1 MDTLLVARYDLI
13 RRIRN
18 RSALFT
24 AFVGPLSLA
33 VVFSLLVAGAESATW
48 TIGLVDLDR
57 TDVSARIV
65 EAMTEPNVALATE
78 PATDPAT
85 EPGTVTF
92 TELGDR
98 QSAADAVDDGDV
110 DAAIVVPAG
119 YAAAVEGGRQIPL
132 EVLRDP
138 DRLIAAEVARSVAG
152 AIGQR
157 VEQITLAATV
167 TLSQQP
173 ATDVDAVIAAAAP
186 RSITAVDVSMGDGEV
201 SVGAYFGASMA
212 VLFLFFTIGLAA
224 QSMVTE
230 RRTGTL
236 PRILATPARLPAVV
250 AGKTIAVCVLGFAGF
265 VSTWLV
271 TSVVFGAQWGSPPAV
286 LVLMVA
292 TVIAV
297 GGVSMFVTSLAR
309 TEQQAQTYTAT
320 VAFVLALLGGNFLG
334 PGAAPPLLQRL
345 SLLTP
350 NGWALDAF
358 SAVAIDGAAIVDVA
372 TEIAVLCAFGLGF
385 GAVGI
390 ALLIVRSTL

>member
-1 MDTLLVARYDLI
+1 
-13 RRIRN
+13 
-18 RSALFT
+18 
-24 AFVGPLSLA
+24 
-33 VVFSLLVAGAESATW
+33 
-48 TIGLVDLDR
+48 
-57 TDVSARIV
+57 
-65 EAMTEPNVALATE
+65 
-78 PATDPAT
+78 
-85 EPGTVTF
+85 
-92 TELGDR
+92 LGDR

-152 AIGQR
+152 AIGQQ
-157 VEQITLAATV
+157 VEQVTLAATV
-167 TLSQQP
+167 ALSQQP
-173 ATDVDAVIAAAAP
+173 ATDVDAVIVAAAAP
-186 RSITAVDVSMGDGEV
+186 RSITAVDVSMGEGEV

-212 VLFLFFTIGLAA
+212 VLFLFFTVGLAA

-236 PRILATPARLPAVV
+236 PRILATPVRLPAVV
-250 AGKTIAVCVLGFAGF
+250 AGKTIAVCVLGLAGF
-265 VSTWLV
+265 ASTWLV
-271 TSVVFGAQWGSPPAV
+271 TSVVFGAEWGSPPAV
-286 LVLMVA
+286 VVLMVA